1 MASSVA
7 RICLNVLLWLI
18 SSRAS
23 LRSISGSATSWS
35 KYEKEGKKCKE
46 NGKRGHRRWR
56 GGKRMEEKGKECL
69 QQIHTTPFPL
79 NGKTNFLPRAHVP
92 LGPCTRFSP
101 VLTMGSGYE
110 ILWSEIKT
118 PLPQTPKHVK
128 RCFYPSYTRMHYDP
142 HLSEDPFLTF
152 SSKS

>member
-1 MASSVA
+1 MIIAISYSEPRFLLVSTEKRDKLQQLTCLPLRKFPMASSVA

-110 ILWSEIKT
+110 IL
-118 PLPQTPKHVK
+118 
-128 RCFYPSYTRMHYDP
+128 
-142 HLSEDPFLTF
+142 
-152 SSKS
+152 